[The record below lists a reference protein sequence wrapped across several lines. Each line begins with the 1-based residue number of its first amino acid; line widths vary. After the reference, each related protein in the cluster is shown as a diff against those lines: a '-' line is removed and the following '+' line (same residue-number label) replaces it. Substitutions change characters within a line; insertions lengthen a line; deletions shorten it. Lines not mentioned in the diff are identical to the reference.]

1 MKRIITLLL
10 CLVMMMSLAAC
21 GGSGT
26 ADESG
31 ETVDS
36 QETVVSDNSTSSEN
50 SEEPT
55 EIKKIVIDE
64 AVKPENFQ
72 LSASGEDFE
81 SYTLEN
87 ITYRDVM
94 KYESKLIDNGFYIQ
108 RRSFGSEVI
117 ADTVAYEIKYLFQY
131 SGTDYI
137 TSYTEFEERAK
148 QGQSDPGNLTVTVRA
163 RDLAGYNLP
172 SLPEE
177 DWTIDDGGKSG
188 WIICKRG
195 SYVNCT
201 KAERVA
207 LAKGYAET
215 LKAAG
220 YTVNA
225 EEYPEGKELG
235 YTSNYVHLYDFYA
248 EDKNGCTVEL
258 EVYEDLEFPYTQA
271 GVDEW
276 AGVEITF
283 KRPKEEEKPKAASV
297 LPELPEGE
305 WDENKYSNGKERV
318 TEYSLYLNDGN
329 ATEQAMPIAEDY
341 VKTLKKSGYTLEAEE
356 YPDGNEALTS
366 DSEKSIYY
374 FTAKDANGALVYVS
388 VYEIPYT
395 VETPAPPPAK
405 IYISLHNPK

>member
-31 ETVDS
+31 ETSDS
-36 QETVVSDNSTSSEN
+36 QETVVSDNSTSSEH

-94 KYESKLIDNGFYIQ
+94 NYESKLIGNGFYIQ

-137 TSYTEFEERAK
+137 TSYTEFEKRAK

-248 EDKNGCTVEL
+248 EDENGCTVEL

-297 LPELPEGE
+297 LPELPKGE

-329 ATEQAMPIAEDY
+329 VTEQAMPIAEDY

-356 YPDGNEALTS
+356 YPNGNEALTS

-374 FTAKDANGALVYVS
+374 FTAKDANGAWVYVS

-395 VETPAPPPAK
+395 VETPAPPPAQ

>member
-94 KYESKLIDNGFYIQ
+94 NYESKLIDNGFYIQ

-117 ADTVAYEIKYLFQY
+117 ADTVAYEIKYLFRY

-201 KAERVA
+201 KTERVA

-215 LKAAG
+215 LKATG

-248 EDKNGCTVEL
+248 EDENGCTVEL

-341 VKTLKKSGYTLEAEE
+341 VKTLKKSGYTLETEE
-356 YPDGNEALTS
+356 YPNGNEALTS

-374 FTAKDANGALVYVS
+374 FTAKDANGAWVCVS

-395 VETPAPPPAK
+395 VETPAPPPAQ

>member
-10 CLVMMMSLAAC
+10 CLVMMISLAAC

-36 QETVVSDNSTSSEN
+36 QETVVLDNSTSSKN

-94 KYESKLIDNGFYIQ
+94 NYESKLIDNGFYIQ

-207 LAKGYAET
+207 LAKGYAKT

-248 EDKNGCTVEL
+248 EDENGCTVEL

-356 YPDGNEALTS
+356 YPNGNEALTS

-374 FTAKDANGALVYVS
+374 FTAKDANGAWVCVS

>member
-94 KYESKLIDNGFYIQ
+94 NYESKLIDNGFYIQ

-248 EDKNGCTVEL
+248 EDENGCTVEL

-341 VKTLKKSGYTLEAEE
+341 VKTLKKSGYTLETEE
-356 YPDGNEALTS
+356 YPNGNEALTS

-374 FTAKDANGALVYVS
+374 FTAKDANGAWVCVS

-395 VETPAPPPAK
+395 VETPAPPPAQ